1 MELDWDETNI
11 EHISKHQ
18 IETREAEEALVDHKR
33 IKLKSYNVIN
43 EKRQGFI
50 GKTED
55 GRILAIILTQRN
67 NKIRIVT
74 AREASTNEKKLYRR
88 QK

>member
-11 EHISKHQ
+11 EHIAQHQ
-18 IETREAEEALVDHKR
+18 IEPWEVEEALVDPKR
-33 IKLKSYNVIN
+33 IKLKSYNVMN

-55 GRILAIILTQRN
+55 RRILAIILTQRN

-74 AREASTNEKKLYRR
+74 ARRS
-88 QK
+88 

>member
-1 MELDWDETNI
+1 MELDWDEANM
-11 EHISKHQ
+11 EHIAQHQ
-18 IETREAEEALVDHKR
+18 IEPWEVEEALVDPYR
-33 IKLKSYNVIN
+33 IRLKSYNVMN

-55 GRILAIILTQRN
+55 SRILAVILTQRN

-74 AREASTNEKKLYRR
+74 AREASANEKKLYRR
-88 QK
+88 RK